1 MHEEAGPA
9 GGIGVI
15 VPFDFA
21 LDRELW
27 RWVPEPVALHLTRTS
42 FVPSPVT
49 AEMARAIS
57 DPEPVRAATRDVL
70 EPGPGIV
77 AALGATGATRV
88 AIVTP
93 YVDSL
98 TDLLAGSVRSAVGP
112 EAGAVL
118 GTEADPH
125 DLGDAPTRAL
135 DLAAQAVSTG
145 DPGSAP
151 AVLLHADSVEHVVA
165 EPDDDEHVLAVPAP
179 GKGWLVAR
187 RSWAP
192 FTVTESA
199 RAAAFVR
206 ALTARTPVAP

>member
-27 RWVPEPVALHLTRTS
+27 RWVPEPVALHLTRTP

-57 DPEPVRAATRDVL
+57 DAEPVRAARDVL

-98 TDLLAGSVRSAVGP
+98 TDLL
-112 EAGAVL
+112 
-118 GTEADPH
+118 
-125 DLGDAPTRAL
+125 DAPTRAL

-151 AVLLHADSVEHVVA
+151 AALLHADSVEHVVA

-199 RAAAFVR
+199 RAEAFAR